1 VYNVKKSILIAIV
14 AVVVIVIIAAAYIGY
29 SGVLNQPAATPTP
42 SPTPEVVTQETVR
55 DSAIMYIATNHA
67 DIASLTTDLTW
78 TGGMQETG
86 VVGSVTYIY
95 LAGNWN
101 VTITNPVVL
110 DPVYTISAVYTDT
123 ANAVTIEWLGTYENE
138 AVTETGYNYIVP

>member
-1 VYNVKKSILIAIV
+1 MKKPILIAIL

-29 SGVLNQPAATPTP
+29 SGMLNQPAATPTP
-42 SPTPEVVTQETVR
+42 SPTPGVVTQEIVR
-55 DSAIMYIATNHA
+55 DSAIMYIATNHV
-67 DIASLTTDLTW
+67 DIASLTSNLTW
-78 TGGMQETG
+78 TGGLQQTG

-123 ANAVTIEWLGTYENE
+123 ANAVTIEWLGTYVNE
-138 AVTETGYNYIVP
+138 AITETSYQYVVPE

>member
-1 VYNVKKSILIAIV
+1 MKKSILIAIV

-86 VVGSVTYIY
+86 VVGSVTYVY

>member
-1 VYNVKKSILIAIV
+1 MKKSILIAIV

-29 SGVLNQPAATPTP
+29 SGMLNQPAATPTP

-67 DIASLTTDLTW
+67 DLASLTTGLTW
-78 TGGMQETG
+78 TGGLQETG

-95 LAGNWN
+95 IAGDWN
-101 VTITNPVVL
+101 VTITNPVVP

-138 AVTETGYNYIVP
+138 AITETSFQYVVPE

>member
-1 VYNVKKSILIAIV
+1 MKKPILIAIL

-29 SGVLNQPAATPTP
+29 SGMLNQPAATPTP
-42 SPTPEVVTQETVR
+42 SPTPGVVTQEIVR
-55 DSAIMYIATNHA
+55 DSAIMYIATNHV
-67 DIASLTTDLTW
+67 DIASLTSNLTW
-78 TGGMQETG
+78 TGGLQQTG

-138 AVTETGYNYIVP
+138 AITETSYQYVVPE

>member
-1 VYNVKKSILIAIV
+1 MYNVKKSILIAIV

>member
-1 VYNVKKSILIAIV
+1 MKKSILIAIV

>member
-1 VYNVKKSILIAIV
+1 MKKSILIAIV

-29 SGVLNQPAATPTP
+29 SGMLNQPAATPTP

-55 DSAIMYIATNHA
+55 DSAIMTIATNHA
-67 DIASLTTDLTW
+67 DLASLTTGLTW
-78 TGGMQETG
+78 TGGLQETG

-95 LAGNWN
+95 IAGDWN

-138 AVTETGYNYIVP
+138 AITETSFQYVVPE